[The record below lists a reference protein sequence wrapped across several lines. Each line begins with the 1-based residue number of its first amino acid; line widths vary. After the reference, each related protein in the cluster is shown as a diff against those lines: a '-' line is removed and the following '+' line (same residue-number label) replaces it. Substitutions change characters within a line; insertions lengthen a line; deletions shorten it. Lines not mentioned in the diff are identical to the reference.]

1 MTEVETGLA
10 SYSSNMVAPRD
21 FYRVSEQ
28 GWTDVTSKKI
38 LHKLK
43 KNKKYFSKNNKN
55 KKNTASSVA
64 DTVKSTSFNDQ
75 SWASIVKK
83 SLKMTI
89 PNVDFDMSFSESG
102 NSSPE
107 VSFFKKFK
115 KEDDEW
121 MVIPEQPVYPPE
133 IINISDDD
141 DFVGDMV
148 DQSLISFWHHAMCW
162 WLKQ

>member
-1 MTEVETGLA
+1 MTEVDTGLA
-10 SYSSNMVAPRD
+10 SHSSNMVAPCH
-21 FYRVSEQ
+21 FHCESQE
-28 GWTDVTSKKI
+28 GWAVVTSKKT

-43 KNKKYFSKNNKN
+43 KNKKYISKN
-55 KKNTASSVA
+55 KKNTASSIA
-64 DTVKSTSFNDQ
+64 DTVKSTSSDDL

-83 SLKMTI
+83 SLKMSI
-89 PNVDFDMSFSESG
+89 PKVNSDMSFSESG

-148 DQSLISFWHHAMCW
+148 DQSLISFWHLAMCW
-162 WLKQ
+162 